1 MSESDAGLSD
11 KTTPMKYL
19 AILCSLLLSAGLPAK
34 ADPENSRQIADR
46 YEQML
51 LRSPQPGTAFDK
63 VVEWYSLHGGLESLQ
78 NRWEKASE
86 ENPQYQLLEGL
97 LAERLRTPDKARQFY
112 RLAMEKGKD
121 PATAAKL
128 LAALET
134 TEGRFPAAAE
144 ACRKALSNDTL
155 SPVDRMELMRSLA
168 LLYRRSFEE
177 EKAGEVWKEALTRFP
192 DDPYVLEEAGE
203 AFLDAG
209 DYKAARSAFSRL
221 QEISKKDPF
230 RKVAATLRLAH
241 AIELEGG
248 TKEAIGI
255 YELALEETSAGS
267 WINREVR
274 SRIEELFRR
283 KDDLPGLL
291 AYYERRTAAVPQ
303 DYLAL
308 AAQAEVLNDLS
319 RGDEALPRL
328 RAASQLAPDD
338 LQLRLQLIRQLEM
351 QGNLPEAIA
360 EARELAKPTDT
371 PPEVLLCLGQLL
383 WNDYTKTH
391 RPETREEAL
400 ATWHRMA
407 PADSPDP
414 SRIAQ
419 LAEILSSKG
428 EIDSAVEAW
437 KRLVVLAPAAADARQ
452 KLAQI
457 FLQRGD
463 KNSAREILAGLVA
476 GDLAKPENFLTLAQ
490 IQARLDWPEEAR
502 STIRTALARFPTD
515 GELLNFAWKQ
525 ALDTN
530 NLKEAESL
538 LPDVW
543 KAAPNDFFAE
553 DALKRQV
560 SFLESAGSDK
570 ETLDR
575 LAGQEKP
582 DELQA
587 SLLLRLAL
595 SRRDIK
601 TADKA
606 LQQLKSL
613 ASPVRFARAAA
624 DHAQTF
630 GSQEEQVAALR
641 AVAEADPRMA
651 VESLKNAAK
660 ILADSGKTDE
670 ALATVQQL
678 LDRSP
683 ADASLYSLSADI
695 AARSGQFDIASER
708 LQEGVRH
715 AEDAG
720 SLRLQLATF
729 LQAQS
734 RNTQA
739 AKVLQEAFEAE
750 ERDGRRSEIFRRQI
764 ELALQT
770 GTQDELIAAL
780 RSKQSREQGGARYG
794 AYLAEIFLM
803 QGDFIAAREELEKCL
818 GHNPDNPQ
826 AVAKLIDLADRGGD
840 QEEGLRLSA
849 RLAALEPSRENRAN
863 HIARLF
869 NAGEFTR
876 GREEMDKVRSEI
888 LKDPTDWNPALI
900 ALKKAGGSQEADALI
915 EEIAASKPTDIFLLS
930 ELAKLRL
937 SQLDI
942 ASAKEALWR
951 ILETDGFGEAVAA
964 ITQPVPQPSANS
976 PSWARLQPLQQ
987 LSSEVQNSLQML
999 FQPSRNGFLSRS
1011 FYMGTPSSQQVTQ
1024 EQRAMLRAFF
1034 LLQHLSRAEGKE
1046 KEFAEKMTAFL
1057 EKKTLAPTA
1066 KFLLLTSINDQD
1078 GLKKFIAEQ
1087 AAQEHP
1093 DLETDRLLLRGP
1105 LPPLPESQADLDKI
1119 RARLEKADPI
1129 FSFQLAVSKL
1139 QTDTVKNG
1147 TSDESQK
1154 NAVLSGI
1161 RLLLEHPGAE
1171 KNPLARLQ
1179 LAALAATNGDLELA
1193 TSLCDAA
1200 KTSEEWKKSPPQ
1212 AGSLP
1217 AQQLDA
1223 TAALLMTK
1231 GILANDKH
1239 VNATFERLLQD
1250 FTHSPS
1256 PTGGSP
1262 AFFYYGGARS
1272 APSPLAQESPELG
1285 MGDSEFSVPVF
1296 LRLFPMNFPSSDS
1309 EKITAWFAK
1318 HASSG
1323 QLDPYVL
1330 GLTYCEW
1337 FSGKKEEAVKRI
1349 EALHAANPTPRT
1361 AALLLE
1367 FYEKCK
1373 APEKALA
1380 VIDLAPLQKSET
1392 PDVRALRKI
1401 RLLRATGKTAEAKDL
1416 AEKLARGRVSTNVRD
1431 FLRNELSHLGAPLNQ
1446 YPALVNNTFSR
1457 SSNDRSTQL
1466 RNQISRLLAEQKSE
1480 EVTRMAVLM
1489 LQNPLPSSPDDYQ
1502 TVNIRRL
1509 MLETLRSLKQLD
1521 KLEEGLEARL
1531 ATDPG
1536 DFDAAVRLLEI
1547 ATTEGN
1553 RQFSPDRLQ
1562 TILSQYPDRAT
1573 NVGYALQLLQMRSD
1587 TREAAGA
1594 FLCSL
1599 IRSNPD
1605 LLYKSGFQ
1613 LESLTAITSDPRTG
1627 LELAEIVTAMDD
1639 KASSRFFLPARLS
1652 QRMGESTFL
1661 SQLAETCVQAGKKE
1675 AAITLLKRI
1684 PQTTSSSFDGGLLS
1698 SMRLAELQ
1706 LQIND
1711 KEGAAATMKN
1721 LFTLPVENRL
1731 GGIYGSS
1738 QTISA
1743 LLMNMLMNRLPG
1755 QSASDQIGRL
1765 AKIARATDTQD
1776 LLLKALDEQSAKSAS
1791 TITPALLLKTA
1802 LGQPGTAEQW
1812 REIALSESTPLGFIN
1827 LQMLS
1832 PVLKELASQKDSTK
1846 LIPALLRRIPEQQ
1859 FSMGGDSSLAALAE
1873 TLPLLARFSKD
1884 PVIKK
1889 HIALLVSSAMRDPN
1903 AAQYLAHYEAYPRA
1917 ISVLIDQ
1924 GFFPEARSLLDFTT
1938 AARSGRRY
1946 GNESLFESFE
1956 ARLDAA
1962 SGQKTGFQ
1970 IVCAAGNPKNGK
1982 TPVFWK
1988 VTPPPFASPDGPNR
2002 PGTTWDDSTLPIPD
2016 KQRPLSLELFAGPN
2030 PGSLRPVAKVTKPGL
2045 EGSLST
2051 TLPDRYGLLQMRWT
2065 LPDGTT
2071 KAGGLTAYVKGSN
2084 LISSTG
2090 LPDAAASQS
2099 GFLPAQPGP
2108 LGEKSAVKFDA
2119 LLPRPEQKISLGEA
2133 TLDGS
2138 PEILVLTGWVQ
2149 ASLSNGRPPQVEFE
2163 LLRDN
2168 GSKEQNS
2175 IYLPQTSPGCWCQ
2188 FVKLLAVDTP
2198 LPGASSLP
2206 KETRK
2211 IRLSLELHANTGYN
2225 YQWQVSGAWDG
2236 VGLFRFPPEKPR
2248 ENAEE
2253 LVAHARKSLSSK
2265 DDATA
2270 ATDLLAALPLNP
2282 RKVIEQTSS
2291 ILFPTFEKAGKL
2303 SELYS
2308 FFSEPALYLPDPFNN
2323 NSPTVN
2329 NGDLIASLA
2338 GGALSEKAPPAAK
2351 TWLRQVANAPLN
2363 ENTRFL
2369 IESAILRGE
2378 AAREA
2383 SGLAPEKILAA
2394 LGFST
2399 PPNQERLRNL
2409 WSSSPSPAFDLLSL
2423 LKTPEKITAAREALS
2438 KVSVPTP
2445 LLSAE
2450 KTVEAWLLAPTD
2462 PSAALKL
2469 WTEALGLRNSG
2480 ENIVS
2485 FNTDSDKTLFL
2496 RIATAHDSP
2505 GDIVAA
2511 VKNWTVGNRSN
2522 PEYQQRQLVETLYAL
2537 ANTDSPHKAFY
2548 ETAWA
2553 DAELAA
2559 LRLPGYNASRER
2571 IRELAGRMMGA
2582 TEWDRLSALLSL
2594 AQTNPALNSSS
2605 LQREFVQL
2613 RDLAAFA
2620 RGDCSKAWPVVWCA
2634 PGTNARRVKVSW
2646 QWNMKDIQPAAGK
2659 FDTAISVSAKPLLPE
2674 IPEQT
2679 AIEFLFGDIPSSL
2692 SVIAKTEGNASAGS
2706 VDLELPSGNG
2716 FLRGV
2721 ALVGGKRIPGPLVP
2735 ILSGRRLFPDVPL
2748 KSFLQGGPRPLDSHL
2763 LADSGTAPDGSP
2775 AVRIGLTASRDRR
2788 EFEGPAIPV
2797 EAGKFY
2803 VMRAWLRRSGEGSSS
2818 VSGEFRPITSSKAG
2832 SLNMILSER
2841 DEATSQWVLYT
2852 RALPV
2857 IPQHTF
2863 WIPFREVASL
2873 VPRIWDMASG
2883 SELAGWELLE
2893 IDDWSYGKWLTE
2905 TALLREFSGETPDAA
2920 LVDKVC
2926 ELATFE
2932 PLTAIDY
2939 HGDWLV
2945 ANLAR
2950 TGHPEKLL
2958 PLYQAALKAEPNP
2971 FFSRPKLWRI
2981 FGSLLSLAD
2990 KPEIP
2995 EPVRWDALELALANQ
3010 DRMDQS
3016 RRFAFQRR
3024 HFLLA
3029 KDRGLRQQA
3038 RDQITSDLFRQLA
3051 EKSQARDGHF
3061 LNEILT
3067 NRTYRD
3073 DRPVNECLALLD
3085 ALADEATFRKLL
3097 TEINGDNGKAILPHD
3112 RAFIELALGLCLA
3125 APSPDLNDRVD
3136 KAFQATE
3143 KSTDPAVYMYWPALL
3158 GDLMIAKKCDSPNIL
3173 HLWQKALERLLSTG
3187 QGDSR
3192 QEELLRATAALA
3204 EFCTSTKNPAP
3215 LQEWMPRILDDLS
3228 SQKQNRSPSQLRM
3241 ALRILDALSALEEK
3255 DSANSLLKLVEP
3267 EVRKSPKTLASY
3279 SKYLPETPPTN

>member
-1 MSESDAGLSD
+1 MT
-11 KTTPMKYL
+11 KQTPMKYL
-19 AILCSLLLSAGLPAK
+19 AILCSLVLSAQLPAQT
-34 ADPENSRQIADR
+34 DPENSRQIADR

-63 VVEWYSLHGGLESLQ
+63 VVEWYSTHGGLESLRD
-78 NRWEKASE
+78 RWEKTSL
-86 ENPQYQLLEGL
+86 ENPQYLLLGAL
-97 LAERLRTPDKARQFY
+97 LAEHLRTPDKARRLY
-112 RLAMEKGKD
+112 LLAMEKGND
-121 PATAAKL
+121 PATAARL

-134 TEGRFPAAAE
+134 TEGHFPAAVE
-144 ACRKALSNDTL
+144 ACKKALSNDTL
-155 SPVDRMELMRSLA
+155 PPVDRMELMRSLA
-168 LLYRRSFEE
+168 LLYRRSFEDG
-177 EKAGEVWKEALTRFP
+177 KAAEVWKDALARFP
-192 DDPYVLEEAGE
+192 DDPSVLEEAGE

-209 DYKAARSAFSRL
+209 DYPSARSAFTRL
-221 QEISKKDPF
+221 QEVSRRDPF
-230 RKVAATLRLAH
+230 RKVTATLRLAR
-241 AIELEGG
+241 AVELAGETG
-248 TKEAIGI
+248 EAVKI

-291 AYYERRTAAVPQ
+291 AYYERRTTAVPQ

-308 AAQAEVLNDLS
+308 AAQAEVLNDLA
-319 RGDEALPRL
+319 RGEEALPRL

-338 LQLRLQLIRQLEM
+338 LQLRLQLIRQLEIL
-351 QGNLPEAIA
+351 GNLQEAVS
-360 EARELAKPTDT
+360 EARELAKPSDSPT
-371 PPEVLLCLGQLL
+371 EVLLCLGQLL
-383 WNDYTKTH
+383 WNDYTKTN
-391 RPETREEAL
+391 RPETREEAM
-400 ATWHRMA
+400 ATWRRMA
-407 PADSPDP
+407 PADSTDP

-419 LAEILSSKG
+419 LAEILASRG
-428 EIDSAVEAW
+428 EIDAAVEEW
-437 KRLVVLAPAAADARQ
+437 KRLVSLTPAAADARQ

-463 KNSAREILAGLVA
+463 KNSAGEILAGLVA
-476 GDLAKPENFLTLAQ
+476 GDLAKPENFLTLAR
-490 IQARLDWPEEAR
+490 IQTRLDWPEETR
-502 STIRTALARFPTD
+502 STLQTALARFPSD

-525 ALDTN
+525 ALETN
-530 NLKEAESL
+530 SRKEADSL

-553 DALKRQV
+553 DVLKRQV
-560 SFLESAGSDK
+560 SFLESSGSDK

-575 LAGQEKP
+575 LAAQEDL

-595 SRRDIK
+595 SRRDSG

-606 LQQLKSL
+606 LQKLQSL
-613 ASPVRFARAAA
+613 TSAIRLARARA
-624 DHAQTF
+624 DYARTF
-630 GSQEEQVAALR
+630 GTPEEQVAALR
-641 AVAEADPRMA
+641 AVAETDPRMA
-651 VESLKNAAK
+651 AESLKSSAQ

-670 ALATVQQL
+670 ALATILQL

-695 AARSGQFDIASER
+695 AARSGRFDVACER
-708 LQEGVRH
+708 LREGVRH
-715 AEDAG
+715 AGDAG
-720 SLRLQLATF
+720 ALRLQLATF

-734 RNTQA
+734 RNTEA
-739 AKVLQEAFEAE
+739 AKVLQEAFESE
-750 ERDGRRSEIFRRQI
+750 EREGRRSEIFRRQI

-770 GTQDELIAAL
+770 GTQEELISTL
-780 RSKQSREQGGARYG
+780 RAKQSREQGGARYG
-794 AYLAEIFLM
+794 ACLAEIFLM
-803 QGDFIAAREELEKCL
+803 QGDFVAAREELEKSL

-915 EEIAASKPTDIFLLS
+915 EEIAASKPTDVFMLS

-937 SQLDI
+937 SQLDT

-951 ILETDGFGEAVAA
+951 ILETDGFEEAVAA
-964 ITQPVPQPSANS
+964 ITQAAPLPPSPVNS
-976 PSWARLQPLQQ
+976 PFWARLQPLQQ

-999 FQPSRNGFLSRS
+999 FQPSRSGFFSRS

-1024 EQRAMLRAFF
+1024 EQRAMLRAVF
-1034 LLQHLSRAEGKE
+1034 LLQHLSRAEGQE
-1046 KEFAEKMTAFL
+1046 KEFAGKMAALL
-1057 EKKTLAPTA
+1057 EKKNLSPTA

-1078 GLKKFIAEQ
+1078 GLRKLIADQ

-1119 RARLEKADPI
+1119 RARLEKADPV
-1129 FSFQLAVSKL
+1129 FSFQEAVSKL
-1139 QTDTVKNG
+1139 QTDTMKNNP
-1147 TSDESQK
+1147 SDESQK
-1154 NAVLSGI
+1154 TAVLSGI
-1161 RLLLEHPGAE
+1161 RLLLEHPGME

-1179 LAALAATNGDLELA
+1179 LAALAANNGDLELA
-1193 TSLCDAA
+1193 TSLCEAA
-1200 KTSEEWKKSPPQ
+1200 KNSEEWKKSPPQ

-1231 GILANDKH
+1231 GILANDKRI
-1239 VNATFERLLQD
+1239 NATFERLLQD
-1250 FTHSPS
+1250 FVNSPS
-1256 PTGGSP
+1256 PAGGSP
-1262 AFFYYGGARS
+1262 VFFYYGAGRGA
-1272 APSPLAQESPELG
+1272 PNLLAQESPELA
-1285 MGDSEFSVPVF
+1285 MGDSDFPVPVF
-1296 LRLFPMNFPSSDS
+1296 RRLFPMNFPSSDGD
-1309 EKITAWFAK
+1309 KITAWFAK
-1318 HASSG
+1318 HTTSG
-1323 QLDPYVL
+1323 KLDPYVL
-1330 GLTYCEW
+1330 GLAYCEW

-1349 EALHAANPTPRT
+1349 ETLHAANPTPRT

-1367 FYEKCK
+1367 FHEKCR
-1373 APEKALA
+1373 ASEKALA
-1380 VIDLAPLQKSET
+1380 VIDLASLQKSET

-1431 FLRNELSHLGAPLNQ
+1431 FLRNELSQLGVPMNQ
-1446 YPALVNNTFSR
+1446 YPALAGNSISR

-1466 RNQISRLLAEQKSE
+1466 RNQISKLLAEQKSE
-1480 EVTRMAVLM
+1480 EATRMALQL

-1547 ATTEGN
+1547 ASTGGD
-1553 RQFSPDRLQ
+1553 RKFSPDRLQ
-1562 TILSQYPDRAT
+1562 TILSQYPDRGT
-1573 NVGYALQLLQMRSD
+1573 NVGYAFQLLQQRSD
-1587 TREAAGA
+1587 TKEATGA
-1594 FLCSL
+1594 LLCSL

-1605 LLYKSGFQ
+1605 LLHKSGFQ
-1613 LESLTAITSDPRTG
+1613 LERLTEIISDPQTG

-1639 KASSRFFLPARLS
+1639 KAFSRLFLPARLS
-1652 QRMGESTFL
+1652 QRMGESAFL
-1661 SQLAETCVQAGKKE
+1661 GQLAETCVQAGKKE

-1684 PQTTSSSFDGGLLS
+1684 PRTTSSSFDGGLLS
-1698 SMRLAELQ
+1698 TMRLAELQ

-1711 KEGAAATMKN
+1711 KEGASATMKD
-1721 LFTLPVENRL
+1721 LFTLPAENRP
-1731 GGIYGSS
+1731 GGIYGSP

-1743 LLMNMLMNRLPG
+1743 ILMNMLMNRGPG

-1765 AKIARATDTQD
+1765 AKIARETDTQD
-1776 LLLKALDEQSAKSAS
+1776 LLLKALDDQSAKSAS
-1791 TITPALLLKTA
+1791 LITPALLLKTA
-1802 LGQPGTAEQW
+1802 LGRPGIAEQW
-1812 REIALSESTPLGFIN
+1812 REIVLNESTPLGFVN

-1832 PVLKELASQKDSTK
+1832 PVLKELASQKDAAK
-1846 LIPALLRRIPEQQ
+1846 LIPALLRRIPGQQ
-1859 FSMGGDSSLAALAE
+1859 FGMGGDASLAALAE
-1873 TLPLLARFSKD
+1873 TLPTLARFCKD
-1884 PVIKK
+1884 PVVKK

-1903 AAQYLAHYEAYPRA
+1903 AAQYLTHYEAYPRA
-1917 ISVLIDQ
+1917 ISALIDQ
-1924 GFFPEARSLLDFTT
+1924 GFFPEARSLLDFTK
-1938 AARSGRRY
+1938 AARTGRRH

-1956 ARLDAA
+1956 ARLAAA
-1962 SGQKTGFQ
+1962 SGQKTDFQ
-1970 IVCAAGNPKNGK
+1970 IVCAAGNQKNGK

-1988 VTPPPFASPDGPNR
+1988 VTPGPVAISDEPHQ
-2002 PGTTWDDSTLPIPD
+2002 PGTIWDAGILPIPD
-2016 KQRPLSLELFAGPN
+2016 KQRPQSLELFAGPN
-2030 PGSLRPVAKVTKPGL
+2030 PGNLRPVAKVTKPEL
-2045 EGSLST
+2045 AGSLSA

-2071 KAGGLTAYVKGSN
+2071 QSGGLTVYVQGSN

-2099 GFLPAQPGP
+2099 GFQAGQPGP

-2119 LLPRPEQKISLGEA
+2119 LLPRMEQKVALGEA
-2133 TLDGS
+2133 SLDGS

-2149 ASLSNGRPPQVEFE
+2149 TSQSNGRPPQVGFE
-2163 LLRDN
+2163 LLLDN
-2168 GSKEQNS
+2168 GTKEPNA

-2188 FVKLLAVDTP
+2188 FVKLLSMETP

-2211 IRLSLELHANTGYN
+2211 IGLSLNLHASTGYN

-2236 VGLFRFPPEKPR
+2236 IGLFRFPPEKSR
-2248 ENAEE
+2248 ETVED
-2253 LVAHARKSLSSK
+2253 LVARARKSLSAK
-2265 DDATA
+2265 DCATA
-2270 ATDLLAALPLNP
+2270 AADLLTALPLNP
-2282 RKVIEQTSS
+2282 RKVLEQTSS
-2291 ILFPTFEKAGKL
+2291 TLFPTFEKAGRL

-2308 FFSEPALYLPDPFNN
+2308 FLSQPSLYLPDPFNS

-2329 NGDLIASLA
+2329 NRDLIASLVR
-2338 GGALSEKAPPAAK
+2338 GALSEDAPPAAK
-2351 TWLRQVANAPLN
+2351 AWLRQVANMHLN

-2369 IESAILRGE
+2369 IESAILREE
-2378 AAREA
+2378 AKKEA
-2383 SGLAPEKILAA
+2383 SGITPEKILAL

-2399 PPNQERLRNL
+2399 PPNQERLRRL
-2409 WSSSPSPAFDLLSL
+2409 WSSSSSPAFDLLSL
-2423 LKTPEKITAAREALS
+2423 LNTPEKITAAREALS
-2438 KVSVPTP
+2438 KVTVPAS

-2450 KTVEAWLLAPTD
+2450 KTIEAWLLAPTD
-2462 PSAALKL
+2462 PSTALKL
-2469 WTEALGLRNSG
+2469 WTESVALRNSG
-2480 ENIVS
+2480 ENTVS
-2485 FNTDSDKTLFL
+2485 FNTDSDKILFL
-2496 RIATAHDSP
+2496 RIAATHSSP

-2511 VKNWTVGNRSN
+2511 IKNWTVGNRSN

-2537 ANTDSPHKAFY
+2537 ANTPSPHKAFY

-2559 LRLPGYNASRER
+2559 LRLPNYNASRER
-2571 IRELAGRMMGA
+2571 IRELAGRMMNA
-2582 TEWDRLSALLSL
+2582 AEWDRLSSLLAQ

-2605 LQREFVQL
+2605 LQREFAQL

-2620 RGDCSKAWPVVWCA
+2620 RGDCSKAWPVVWCT
-2634 PGTNARRVKVSW
+2634 PGTNSRRVKVSW

-2659 FDTAISVSAKPLLPE
+2659 FDTAISVSAKALLPE

-2679 AIEFLFGDIPSSL
+2679 AIEFLFGEIPSSL
-2692 SVIAKTEGNASAGS
+2692 SVIAKAEGNASEGS
-2706 VDLELPSGNG
+2706 TDLELPSGNG

-2735 ILSGRRLFPDVPL
+2735 VLSGRRLFPDVSL
-2748 KSFLQGGPRPLDSHL
+2748 KSFLQGGPRPLDTNL

-2775 AVRIGLTASRDRR
+2775 AVRIGPAGSRDRR

-2803 VMRAWLRRSGEGSSS
+2803 VMRAWLRRSGEGSAS
-2818 VSGEFRPITSSKAG
+2818 VSGEFRPAASSKAG

-2841 DEATSQWVLYT
+2841 DETTSQWVLYT

-2863 WIPFREVASL
+2863 WIPFREVATL

-2893 IDDWSYGKWLTE
+2893 IENWSYGKWLTE
-2905 TALLREFSGETPDAA
+2905 TALLRESSGETPDQA
-2920 LVDKVC
+2920 LLDKMC
-2926 ELATFE
+2926 ELAAFE

-2945 ANLAR
+2945 ANLAG

-2958 PLYQAALKAEPNP
+2958 PLYQAALNAEANP

-2981 FGSLLSLAD
+2981 FGSLLTLAD

-2995 EPVRWDALELALANQ
+2995 EPVRWEALELALANK
-3010 DRMDQS
+3010 DRMDPS

-3029 KDRGLRQQA
+3029 KDRGLGQQA
-3038 RDQITSDLFRQLA
+3038 RDEITSELFRQLA
-3051 EKSQARDGHF
+3051 EKNKARDGHF
-3061 LNEILT
+3061 LSEILT

-3073 DRPVNECLALLD
+3073 DRPVNECFALLD
-3085 ALADEATFRKLL
+3085 ALADDATFRKLL
-3097 TEINGDNGKAILPHD
+3097 TEINGDSGKAILPHD
-3112 RAFIELALGLCLA
+3112 RAFVELAFGLCLA

-3143 KSTDPAVYMYWPALL
+3143 KSTDPAAYMYWPSLL
-3158 GDLMIAKKCDSPNIL
+3158 GDLMVAKKCDPGNIL
-3173 HLWQKALERLLSTG
+3173 HLRQKAIERLLSTDK
-3187 QGDSR
+3187 GDSR
-3192 QEELLRATAALA
+3192 QEELLRAAAALA
-3204 EFCTSTKNPAP
+3204 EFCASTGNPAP
-3215 LQEWMPRILDDLS
+3215 LREGMPRILDDLS
-3228 SQKQNRSPSQLRM
+3228 SRKQNRSPAQLRM

-3255 DSANSLLKLVEP
+3255 DSALTLLKLVEP
-3267 EVRKSPKTLASY
+3267 DVRKSSKTLASY
-3279 SKYLPETPPTN
+3279 SKYLPETPPSN